1 MRFAPLETYAG
12 LRPMQGFFNP
22 ADDTAASVP
31 QGLIVKAFDPYWGAA
46 EFQYVR
52 ANGAIRNLGFVVI
65 TPVFASG
72 VWTYNATEVP
82 NTTNLGRQLGVA
94 MRQMVAGEF
103 GWVCVGGVIP
113 ANCSANVAADS
124 AFGITAAGQC
134 GAISNG
140 KQVLNSRVVAPG
152 TTTVAK
158 TATLTSGQTAI
169 RVNNIDGWFVGA
181 FISGTGIPASTT
193 ISAIDPGGMLVTMSA
208 AATAGGQNTVT
219 ATYNNSTIHYNVVH
233 LNRPF
238 AQGQTT

>member
-1 MRFAPLETYAG
+1 MRFAPLEIYAG
-12 LRPMQGFFNP
+12 MRPAQNFFNP

-31 QGLIVKAFDPYWGAA
+31 QGLIIKAFDPYWGGA

-82 NTTNLGRQLGVA
+82 NTANLGRELGVA
-94 MRQMVAGEF
+94 MRQMASGEF

-113 ANCSANVAADS
+113 ANCSASVAADT

-134 GAISNG
+134 GAITAG

-152 TTTVAK
+152 STTVAK
-158 TATLTSGQTAI
+158 TGQLAAGSPLL

-181 FISGTGIPASTT
+181 FISGTGIPAATT
-193 ISAIDPGGMLVTMSA
+193 ITAIDSGAMMVTMSA
-208 AATAGGQNTVT
+208 AATIGGSATVT
-219 ATYNNSTIHYNVVH
+219 ATYNNGTIFYNVVH

-238 AQGQTT
+238 AQGQIA